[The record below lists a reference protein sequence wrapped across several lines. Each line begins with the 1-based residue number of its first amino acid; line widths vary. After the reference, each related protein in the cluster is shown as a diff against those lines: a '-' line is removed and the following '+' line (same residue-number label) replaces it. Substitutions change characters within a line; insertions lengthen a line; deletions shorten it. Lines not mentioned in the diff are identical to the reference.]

1 MIIIIIINGVVHC
14 EMDDFVEDL
23 RPLFAQHPEVII
35 LATITSA
42 KCVADW
48 FAGAVRRR
56 LFYELDF

>member
-1 MIIIIIINGVVHC
+1 
-14 EMDDFVEDL
+14 MDDFVEDL